1 MLALPEASLYLKT
14 ELMKRMTG
22 RQPHADE
29 KVVLLM
35 LRENL
40 EREELT
46 EESFYPIGVTG
57 VITEVNNLNGYFVI
71 RTRYRIN
78 LDEVHMYED
87 HSYDV
92 SLSRR
97 RDEEDLVPEEEEA
110 RLLRLKE
117 ALLKFAGSMGARG
130 ISRSYIAQLASVS
143 EIACAMARAGR
154 VVKWAAGPSG
164 ETGLSLGCAPALSGI
179 LA

>member
-1 MLALPEASLYLKT
+1 MTVLPVYNVLALPEASLYLKT

-97 RDEEDLVPEEEEA
+97 RDEEDLVPEEEA
-110 RLLRLKE
+110 
-117 ALLKFAGSMGARG
+117 S
-130 ISRSYIAQLASVS
+130 SRRP
-143 EIACAMARAGR
+143 C
-154 VVKWAAGPSG
+154 
-164 ETGLSLGCAPALSGI
+164 
-179 LA
+179 